1 MSGDWIYYLHNN
13 ISRYRQAFLLISTY
27 KYGIRNSMKP
37 ERKTYN
43 TTLQIDLIKKLK
55 ILSAETDK
63 RQNDLLEEAI
73 QDLLKKYEKRM
84 NIKQE

>member
-1 MSGDWIYYLHNN
+1 MEK
-13 ISRYRQAFLLISTY
+13 Q
-27 KYGIRNSMKP
+27 
-37 ERKTYN
+37 RKNYN

-73 QDLLKKYEKRM
+73 EDLLKKYRKKEEK
-84 NIKQE
+84 

>member
-1 MSGDWIYYLHNN
+1 
-13 ISRYRQAFLLISTY
+13 
-27 KYGIRNSMKP
+27 MKP